1 MSASLAL
8 PDFPMDDYS
17 DAVGSL
23 TERDTVP
30 TFDGGQ
36 IQRPP
41 SRKLVIRFR
50 GGPEPI
56 WLEAVKVQLDR
67 ILRLEDGW
75 DSYGGRA
82 IRLEV
87 VRGMI
92 ELLARLGSNIRPPAV
107 FPTANGGIQLEWNTD
122 AGSLEIEFEGED
134 RISFFAE
141 ETGGV
146 EVEKEGIS
154 QAVFLTDFYQKI
166 DHLVPRA

>member
-8 PDFPMDDYS
+8 PDFPIDDQS

-23 TERDTVP
+23 TERE
-30 TFDGGQ
+30 TFGGGQ
-36 IQRPP
+36 LQRSP

-50 GGPEPI
+50 GGAEPI
-56 WLEAVKVQLDR
+56 WLEDVKEKLER

-92 ELLARLGSNIRPPAV
+92 GLLARLGSNIRPPAV
-107 FPTANGGIQLEWNTD
+107 FPTADGGIQLEWNTD
-122 AGSLEIEFEGED
+122 AGSLEIKLEGED

-141 ETGGV
+141 ATGMV
-146 EVEKEGIS
+146 EIEKEGIS